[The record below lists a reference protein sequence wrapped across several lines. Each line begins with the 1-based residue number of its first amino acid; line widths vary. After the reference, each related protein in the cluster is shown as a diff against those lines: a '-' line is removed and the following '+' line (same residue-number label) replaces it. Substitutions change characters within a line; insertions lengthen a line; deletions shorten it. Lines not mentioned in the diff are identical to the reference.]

1 MKFVEKLNLW
11 FAEARRKRRVAIYDN
26 DDEQWRA
33 DLSPLKVAAIGVA
46 LVTIVFVVLLLL
58 VAYTP
63 LLDWMP
69 GYRTNA
75 GRSREILVRSLV
87 RIDSLERKVNDLI
100 TYNEN
105 RILVVRGKTPAMQS
119 VQNDTIDRAKAF
131 VAPSQADSLLRQKM
145 ENDDNYRLNTSKQSD
160 AFGAVTPMSG
170 IISEKFNSKDLLG
183 VRINGA
189 KDAQVSAIAD
199 GVVLLNEWSPEKGHC
214 VVVQHN
220 NNFVSLYRGLQS
232 VIVSKGEQIK
242 GSQPIGVAGGDKEGA
257 NSVLEFELWR
267 DGKAVNPEL
276 YIIF

>member
-199 GVVLLNEWSPEKGHC
+199 GVVLLNE
-214 VVVQHN
+214 
-220 NNFVSLYRGLQS
+220 
-232 VIVSKGEQIK
+232 
-242 GSQPIGVAGGDKEGA
+242 
-257 NSVLEFELWR
+257 
-267 DGKAVNPEL
+267 
-276 YIIF
+276 